1 MAELADALDLGSSG
15 NPVQVRFLLR
25 PPNFKLNV
33 WYNVIRH
40 FLFFGYVTYMLEV
53 QKIGKRKRSTVIDK
67 NRTIQK
73 QCRLP
78 VHV

>member
-33 WYNVIRH
+33 WYNVISH

-53 QKIGKRKRSTVIDK
+53 QKIGKRKRSTVIDT